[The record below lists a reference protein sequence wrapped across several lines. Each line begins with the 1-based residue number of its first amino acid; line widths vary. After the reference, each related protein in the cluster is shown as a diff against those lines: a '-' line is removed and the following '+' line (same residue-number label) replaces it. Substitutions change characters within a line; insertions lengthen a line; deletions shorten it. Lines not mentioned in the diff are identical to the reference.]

1 MSDVYLTRCDEARN
15 MARYY
20 RMTVQPT
27 LFGEWALVREWGRI
41 GRGGQVRS
49 VAFADRA
56 QADRAM
62 VELRTVK
69 ERRGYHR

>member
-1 MSDVYLTRCDEARN
+1 

-41 GRGGQVRS
+41 GRGGQVKTITCPS
-49 VAFADRA
+49 ESEAASSLA
-56 QADRAM
+56 TLSHQK
-62 VELRTVK
+62 T
-69 ERRGYHR
+69 RRGYQAVALQSPVSG